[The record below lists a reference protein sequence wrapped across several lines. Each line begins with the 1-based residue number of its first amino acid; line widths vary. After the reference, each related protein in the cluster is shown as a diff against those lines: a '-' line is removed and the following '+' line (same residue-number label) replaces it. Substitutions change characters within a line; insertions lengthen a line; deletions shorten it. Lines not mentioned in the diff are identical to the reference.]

1 MRYLLITFVKRPPGK
16 NNETLGQIDEMV
28 TVATKLKKSD
38 DTVNVILDYQEKKVV
53 KCVINGSVV
62 DTGWDKLNDYYRQV
76 YPNLISQLEK
86 DATPSEK

>member
-1 MRYLLITFVKRPPGK
+1 
-16 NNETLGQIDEMV
+16 MV